1 MTWLERS
8 SLQLCGSR
16 WEGGL
21 HAVHARIQGMGASYN
36 AEPDRHRTV
45 LRGMAFKCSGLV
57 WSNSSAKWTVAP
69 ANGVIRPT
77 SEGWTIEDETMF

>member
-1 MTWLERS
+1 
-8 SLQLCGSR
+8 
-16 WEGGL
+16 
-21 HAVHARIQGMGASYN
+21 
-36 AEPDRHRTV
+36 
-45 LRGMAFKCSGLV
+45 MAFKCSGLV